1 MPGNTVRINKRDE
14 LEWYVGDSKIDQ
26 VIDLLNNVGIRDKTE
41 TSQDEEK
48 VVHIADKEPTR
59 MEMLDQW
66 IKELVFPG
74 KVKDFIQEDSGEGS
88 PEEVKRRFYFYT
100 DEHKY
105 FIVAIERNTG
115 KSYLGCQV
123 STRKS
128 RAGEDW
134 ARGNDLPD
142 GDFTKETWNS
152 IVEAIVR
159 YELVKLS
166 KYQKPDNIPD
176 LNA

>member
-1 MPGNTVRINKRDE
+1 MV
-14 LEWYVGDSKIDQ
+14 DS
-26 VIDLLNNVGIRDKTE
+26 
-41 TSQDEEK
+41 EEK
-48 VVHIADKEPTR
+48 VVSITDKEPTR

-74 KVKDFIQEDSGEGS
+74 DVKDFIQEIDGEGS
-88 PEEVKRRFYFYT
+88 PKEVKRRFCFYT

-105 FIVAIERNTG
+105 VIVAIERSVG
-115 KSYLGCQV
+115 RSYLGCQV
-123 STRKS
+123 STRRM

-134 ARGNDLPD
+134 VRGNDLPD
-142 GDFTKETWNS
+142 GEFTKETWNS
-152 IVEAIVR
+152 IIEAVVR

-166 KYQKPDNIPD
+166 KYQKPDSIPD